1 MSFIEVEPFARDITS
16 ADDAILRG
24 LLGMSEADLNSAPLR
39 QALDELHA
47 VRLDFG
53 PHLDVL
59 ERDVRQTAKR
69 LENRVVRVTL
79 EGTALYNR
87 PTPGGS

>member
-1 MSFIEVEPFARDITS
+1 M
-16 ADDAILRG
+16 
-24 LLGMSEADLNSAPLR
+24 
-39 QALDELHA
+39 DELQA
-47 VRLDFG
+47 ARLDCG

-79 EGTALYNR
+79 DGTMLYNR